1 VDIRNFVIDHVDRFL
16 EYLKQNPLRIY
27 SRRTVDAY
35 LAAYALAYALGE
47 TVDVDVADWPP
58 REGVCVGFKC
68 QGMYITEWEI
78 GVDDKIYRTEFSSI
92 SQLAAHIITSL
103 LPLEEE
109 IYRALFVGHYAWS
122 VDYCEYKCQLPR
134 ELSRGGERLS
144 IVFPFME
151 ELPIE
156 RALTLSTLPIIPG
169 VTGRVFDSLP
179 GDAVRILDWVLG
191 VVASEGFHTA
201 VLDKA
206 IRYYSPDIKAPDI
219 AERLEADLA
228 NFIGKEIDVY
238 VSNLAET
245 FYTVIK
251 RARDGVVA
259 VQNPFYIHKLPPY
272 ISHYMKLVN
281 WVALRYDASGGHLI
295 ALIPPPG
302 QRAQLK
308 SAAAVFAELGQVLEY
323 PTHLLVYVEAGKY
336 AEFLKAYEKVSK

>member
-1 VDIRNFVIDHVDRFL
+1 VSIKNFIIDHVDKFL

-35 LAAYALAYALGE
+35 LAAYALARALGE
-47 TVDVDVADWPP
+47 TVHVDVVDWPP
-58 REGVCVGFKC
+58 REGVCIGFKC
-68 QGMYITEWEI
+68 QGMFITEWEI
-78 GVDDKIYRTEFSSI
+78 GIDDEIYKTEFSSI
-92 SQLAAHIITSL
+92 SHLATHIITSL
-103 LPLEEE
+103 LPLEDDV
-109 IYRALFVGHYAWS
+109 YKALFIGHYAWS
-122 VDYCEYKCQLPR
+122 VDYCDYKCQLPR

-156 RALTLSTLPIIPG
+156 RALPLSTLPIIPG
-169 VTGRVFDSLP
+169 VTGRVFKSLP
-179 GDAVRILDWVLG
+179 GDAVEILDWMLG
-191 VVASEGFHTA
+191 IVASEGFHTA

-228 NFIGKEIDVY
+228 NFIGKEIDEY

-245 FYTVIK
+245 FYTIIK
-251 RARDGVVA
+251 RIKDGVVA
-259 VQNPFYIHKLPPY
+259 VQNPFYIYKLPPY
-272 ISHYMKLVN
+272 ISHYMRLVN

-295 ALIPPPG
+295 ALIPPHT

-308 SAAAVFAELGQVLEY
+308 STAAIFAELGQVLEY
-323 PTHLLVYVEAGKY
+323 PTHLLIYVEAGKY
-336 AEFLKAYEKVSK
+336 TDFLQIYEKINK